1 MVTNSLNLGAVSP
14 SRDPLGDAA
23 RASAVAASPSRW
35 WRRGRGKRG
44 SAGVGE
50 GWGGGGRGGRTINSE
65 TGSDNQNLGRYSLC
79 GFASCVLLALLGFT
93 TKHINLRCKADSEEK
108 NINSSS
114 LKSCSDCHT
123 TRTPLWRG
131 GPAGPK
137 SLCNACGI
145 KYNKKRRQLLGL
157 DTGRS
162 NRKKKRTSV
171 SRSDQVGETLKMRF
185 MALGSDMVLQRSG
198 KLMSKLREEEQAA
211 VLLMAL
217 SCGSVY
223 A

>member
-1 MVTNSLNLGAVSP
+1 MDLKVDKN
-14 SRDPLGDAA
+14 
-23 RASAVAASPSRW
+23 
-35 WRRGRGKRG
+35 
-44 SAGVGE
+44 
-50 GWGGGGRGGRTINSE
+50 
-65 TGSDNQNLGRYSLC
+65 
-79 GFASCVLLALLGFT
+79 
-93 TKHINLRCKADSEEK
+93 ADSEEK

-171 SRSDQVGETLKMRF
+171 SRSDQVGEILKMRF

-198 KLMSKLREEEQAA
+198 KLMSKLREKQA
-211 VLLMAL
+211 VD
-217 SCGSVY
+217 GSILRICLCLVE
-223 A
+223 